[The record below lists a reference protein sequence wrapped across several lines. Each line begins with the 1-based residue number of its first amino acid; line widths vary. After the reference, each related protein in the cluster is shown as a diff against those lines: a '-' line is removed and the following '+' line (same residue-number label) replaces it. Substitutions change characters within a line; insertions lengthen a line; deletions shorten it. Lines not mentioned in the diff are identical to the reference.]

1 MRTCTWA
8 PTVFQGNQV
17 VDRHD
22 RPSLIPEGEDL
33 TRVTQQIVQRYE
45 DMGISDLLIAQ
56 RWWGN
61 GKDIEASSLDCLAMT
76 SFFAAHTTKLNLITA
91 IHPGFFHPTVIA
103 KWASTIQRLTS
114 GRWAINVTSGWNMD
128 EFSMYGI
135 DQLSHDE
142 RYARSKEFIDI
153 LRLCWA
159 EDKFTYDGTYYQCED
174 LVLEPRPEH
183 TLEVFQ
189 GGQSPAAIEMA
200 SEKSDWMFLNGGS
213 LERIGEIIEQVRANT
228 SKTGRTVRFAM
239 YAAPLCRDTDELAW
253 AEIDERLARI
263 DTQLVEQ
270 RKNRLKGGASGMWG
284 DDTDPLSHL
293 DSNEG
298 FAARLIGAPDTIMA
312 RINEYQA
319 LGVDMLHLDLRD
331 LSFCQNVL
339 PDVIEN

>member
-17 VDRHD
+17 VDKYD
-22 RPSLIPEGEDL
+22 RPSLIPAGDDL
-33 TRVTQQIVQRYE
+33 TRTTKQIVQRYE
-45 DMGISDLLIAQ
+45 AMGLSDLLIAQ

-61 GKDIEASSLDCLAMT
+61 GEDIEASSLDCLAMT
-76 SFFAAHTTKLNLITA
+76 SFFAAHTEKLNLITA

-142 RYARSKEFIDI
+142 RYERSKEFIDL

-159 EDKFTYDGTYYQCED
+159 EDTFSFNGSYYQTRD
-174 LVLEPRPEH
+174 LALEPRPEH
-183 TLEVFQ
+183 RLEVFQ

-200 SEKSDWMFLNGGS
+200 AAKSDWMFLNGGS
-213 LERIGEIIEQVRANT
+213 LERIQAIVEQVRAKT
-228 SKTGRTVRFAM
+228 TDTGRTVRFAM

-253 AEIDERLARI
+253 AEIDKRLSRIDKGLVQQRKERLR
-263 DTQLVEQ
+263 
-270 RKNRLKGGASGMWG
+270 GGASGMWG
-284 DDTDPLSHL
+284 DDDDPLSHL

-298 FAARLIGAPDTIMA
+298 FAARLIGSPETI
-312 RINEYQA
+312 INRVEAYRSI
-319 LGVDMLHLDLRD
+319 GVDMLHLDLRD
-331 LSFCQNVL
+331 QQFCKTVL
-339 PDVIEN
+339 PDVIAL